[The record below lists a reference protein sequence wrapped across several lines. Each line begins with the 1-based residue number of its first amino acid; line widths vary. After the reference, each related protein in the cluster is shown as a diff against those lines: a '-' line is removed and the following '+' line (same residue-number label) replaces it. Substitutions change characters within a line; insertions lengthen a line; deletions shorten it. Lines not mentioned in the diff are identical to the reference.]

1 MQTLVL
7 FMGILVLA
15 SGKPRPN
22 TQFQLINSAEIG
34 TLDQIVAAQRIEIEG
49 LEIEGL
55 ESKRAISIPPCL
67 INIQGQK
74 LIL

>member
-7 FMGILVLA
+7 ILGILVLA

-34 TLDQIVAAQRIEIEG
+34 KPADQLVAAQRTEIGG
-49 LEIEGL
+49 LEIAGL
-55 ESKRAISIPPCL
+55 ESKRGHQFLFSHI
-67 INIQGQK
+67 
-74 LIL
+74 